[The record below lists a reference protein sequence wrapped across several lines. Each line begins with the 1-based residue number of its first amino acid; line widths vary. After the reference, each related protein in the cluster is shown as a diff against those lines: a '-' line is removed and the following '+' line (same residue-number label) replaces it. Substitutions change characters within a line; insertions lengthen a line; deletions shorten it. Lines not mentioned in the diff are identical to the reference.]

1 MSTTPATI
9 SERILPPVR
18 GGGRAAAPNF
28 ADLTAILRRR
38 MVLILVL
45 FVLLGGAA
53 GAGFYVW
60 WKYYPTYYAEGFVEL
75 ITSIPRD
82 PLSLTDVRLADRE
95 QERFVQT
102 QSYLVK
108 NPEVIQTALRTAN
121 LQNTAWY
128 KSVPKEEREAE
139 LIEDLIS
146 APVRGTNY
154 MRVAV
159 RTRSIDDPHVIVEEV
174 VNRYLDHVKDRST
187 ENYREDKARAQEELD
202 THRQKLA
209 DKRRDLRAA
218 AERLPGGFMAGGLGG
233 ATREAYLYTQQV
245 AALRLQ
251 LAQLESLRAFYA
263 QGARVTAEDAA
274 AVEADP
280 YVQQLAAGA
289 FAIQQQIALN
299 TSRYGPRHEVMRRLD
314 GALKTTEETLRQTRE
329 QKLNEYRAAVAQTV
343 ESAYQNMQFALLSA
357 MENLQLADATQRD
370 YDRALNEYAIL
381 RNEVDVMA
389 VKEIELEEYVSNLDR
404 LVRNR
409 SGVTIKWAQ
418 HPVRPLTK
426 STPTIV
432 MLPLMILL
440 ALLASMGA
448 AVGLDLLNTSIR
460 TTQDVTRHLE
470 MALLGFVPD
479 RDDEEVHIRHLELA
493 VVEAPRSMV
502 AEAFRQIR
510 ANLQFSA
517 PAARQRTVAVTS
529 PSPDDGKT
537 TVACN
542 LAAAVAQAGR
552 RVLLIDANLRR
563 PALHVHF
570 EARRDAGLSNI
581 LVGQSTFAD
590 CVVTTDVPNLDV
602 LYCGQ
607 LPPNPAELLG
617 SEPFSRLLA
626 DAAGRYDQI
635 IIDTAPVLLASDA
648 SLVASAVDGVIFVV
662 RANVDSRGA
671 ARRACS
677 LLAGVSAH
685 FFGAVLN
692 AAQVTRGGYLRQQL
706 RSYYDY
712 QSTIPAG
719 GPPVLPKPEGKKE

>member
-1 MSTTPATI
+1 
-9 SERILPPVR
+9 
-18 GGGRAAAPNF
+18 
-28 ADLTAILRRR
+28 
-38 MVLILVL
+38 MVLIIVL
-45 FVLLGGAA
+45 FILLGGAA
-53 GAGFYVW
+53 GGGYYVW
-60 WKYYPTYYAEGFVEL
+60 WKYFPSYYAEGFVEL
-75 ITSIPRD
+75 VTSIPRD
-82 PLSLTDVRLADRE
+82 PLAVTDARLADRE

-108 NPEVIQTALRTAN
+108 NPEVIQTALRTSN
-121 LQNTAWY
+121 VQNTAWY
-128 KSVPKEEREAE
+128 QSVPKEQREAE
-139 LIEDLIS
+139 LIEELIS

-154 MRVAV
+154 MRVGMH
-159 RTRSIDDPHVIVEEV
+159 TRSINDPHVIVEEV
-174 VNRYLDHVKDRST
+174 INRYLDHVRDRST
-187 ENYREDKARAQEELD
+187 ESFREDKARAQEELD

-209 DKRRDLRAA
+209 AKRQELRNAA
-218 AERLPGGFMAGGLGG
+218 DRLPGGFMSGGLAG
-233 ATREAYLYTQQV
+233 ASREVYLYTQQV

-251 LAQLESLRAFYA
+251 LSQLEGLRAFYA
-263 QGARVTAEDAA
+263 QGGAITAEDAA

-280 YVQQLAAGA
+280 YVQQLAATV
-289 FAIQQQIALN
+289 FTLQQQIALN
-299 TSRYGPRHEVMRRLD
+299 GARYGPRHEVMRRLES
-314 GALKTTEETLRQTRE
+314 ALESTEETLRQTRQ

-343 ESAYQNMQFALLSA
+343 ESAYQNMQYALWSA
-357 MENLQLADATQRD
+357 MDSLRLADATQHD
-370 YDRALNEYAIL
+370 YDRELTNYATL
-381 RNEVDVMA
+381 RDEVDVMA
-389 VKEIELEEYVSNLDR
+389 IKEIQLEEYVGNLDR

-418 HPVRPLTK
+418 HPVRPLIK
-426 STPTIV
+426 SAPTLV
-432 MLPLMILL
+432 MLPLLVLVAL
-440 ALLASMGA
+440 ALSMGA

-479 RDDEEVHIRHLELA
+479 LDDEEVDIKHLELA
-493 VVEAPRSMV
+493 AVEAPRSMV

-542 LAAAVAQAGR
+542 LAAVVAQAGR

-563 PALHVHF
+563 PALHTHF
-570 EARRDAGLSNI
+570 EARSEAGLSNI

-590 CVVTTDVPNLDV
+590 SVVTTSIPNLDV

-617 SEPFSRLLA
+617 SEQFSRLLA
-626 DAAGRYDQI
+626 DAGGKYDQI

-648 SLVASAVDGVIFVV
+648 SVVASVVDGVVFVV
-662 RANVDSRGA
+662 RANADSRGA

-677 LLAGVSAH
+677 ILGGVSAH

-712 QSTIPAG
+712 QSTIPVG
-719 GPPVLPKPEGKKE
+719 GPPTLPKPDGKKA